1 MRVRPRVGSGVLD
14 EIDELVTR
22 QVRSC
27 DRMTTMSMDTTKQK
41 YWCRWYI
48 PGKTSN
54 EPEPEPETETETDIE
69 WWKERPIGPHSV
81 NCGLVHG
88 DDPSECLAVI
98 REGWP
103 KASGLGFSK
112 KVEPD
117 WRPMT
122 IDGAHCGNCSM
133 LQRPVGSA
141 SKHCRLFFTPLTDEG
156 GRPVRCQPCVDSEGA
171 S

>member
-1 MRVRPRVGSGVLD
+1 
-14 EIDELVTR
+14 
-22 QVRSC
+22 
-27 DRMTTMSMDTTKQK
+27 MSMDTTKQK

-54 EPEPEPETETETDIE
+54 EPEAATDIE
-69 WWKERPIGPHSV
+69 WWKERVVGFHSL

-103 KASGLGFSK
+103 EASGLGFSK
-112 KVEPD
+112 KVDAD
-117 WRPMT
+117 WRPIT
-122 IDGAHCGNCSM
+122 IDGAQCGNCMM
-133 LQRPVGSA
+133 LQEPVGNA
-141 SKHCRLFFTPLTDEG
+141 SKHCRLFFTPLTGDG
-156 GRPVRCQPCVDSEGA
+156 DRPDRCQSCVDSEGA